1 MQNPLYVEVSSTVRY
16 RMPATNLSPER
27 IKYNRNALI
36 ATSESTAYY
45 NQSAR
50 GLNAGMTNE
59 GGYCAATFATYDG
72 FTYLCVVM
80 GAREDEAGTVYSYEL
95 INRLLRWCRK
105 TFAVRELIPAGKSVC
120 TVPVSFARPNRDGDK
135 NGIAHLRVVTADSAE
150 AYLSLDLNEENGL
163 AYHYILHENA
173 LVAPMEAGTVIGR
186 YYCTLDGKEL
196 AAVDL
201 VLKDSATRDEF
212 LYGLEQIKQFC
223 FSRGFLAFAVSFALL
238 LLLDRVV
245 LPRTRRPI
253 RRR

>member
-1 MQNPLYVEVSSTVRY
+1 
-16 RMPATNLSPER
+16 
-27 IKYNRNALI
+27 
-36 ATSESTAYY
+36 
-45 NQSAR
+45 
-50 GLNAGMTNE
+50 
-59 GGYCAATFATYDG
+59 
-72 FTYLCVVM
+72 
-80 GAREDEAGTVYSYEL
+80 
-95 INRLLRWCRK
+95 
-105 TFAVRELIPAGKSVC
+105 VRELIPAGKSVC
-120 TVPVSFARPNRDGDK
+120 TVPVSFARPNQDGDK

-173 LVAPMEAGTVIGR
+173 LVAPMEAGPVIGR
-186 YYCTLDGKEL
+186 YYCPLDGKEL

-238 LLLDRVV
+238 VLLDRVV